1 MKKLFTLLAGLLGLV
16 GFIRVHAQCTSSVLN
31 WDQRD
36 YYYNSGSRLAPYG
49 HNNGG
54 SPTPPTGGYI
64 NNLQETVQR
73 FTIGRTGIT
82 FTTSAI
88 GIARGE
94 NTTHTGDLAGFG
106 GADVQYNPTAANQTI
121 TLDFD
126 KNVTDVSF
134 VLYDVDAGQRINF
147 MARNDANAL
156 VPVTL
161 IPSNVVNT
169 PVFGSGGTSAYIAS
183 LTTAS
188 IASTSNN
195 ATVRVNIPGPV
206 KQIVLTI
213 PTLGS
218 DASFWLSRVNA
229 CVPDGNF
236 PVNYYQ
242 VPELEPIAG
251 QQPYFLVTPD
261 NQSAYMMDTLG
272 RAWHLF
278 TDAQY
283 GTSGYINSFA
293 YDHKHHL
300 LYYVTERSSPDS
312 TVKTLKRYN
321 FNTNV
326 IQVIGDVEALLGIP
340 TFEQGI
346 QSGGAAFYDGA
357 LYLGIEGG
365 LHTNFSTS
373 PDTYTSRES
382 IVYRIDIP
390 DTTISR
396 FATYKAYQTWAIP
409 AYLGTTNASAHDW
422 GDFLIKDGKL
432 IDFNTARSGTSA
444 STYRYEKS
452 AFHHIDLTTGDT
464 VQYTNPA
471 GLTVGAVY
479 SGQGGMDYHGN
490 LWAVRNNLVRYNGNG
505 TLGTP
510 KAITVLGGGPAWVG
524 SAGDASEPFRPKMD
538 FGDAPFVYEGSNRN
552 QAAHEVKANLRI
564 GSTLDLEWV
573 KEPSANAYVNA
584 DADGGDEDGL
594 RYVTLL
600 TTSTNYLTE
609 VDVFNNTG
617 TVATVVAWLDFNKNN
632 VFDLSEGIVQ
642 DVPSSASMQRLS
654 LFWQGLSN
662 TLQDGAVTYLRIRI
676 TSKSNNM
683 GVNNATGYFPDG
695 EVEDYLVTV
704 DKTVLSS
711 AAAKLSLEREERQSV
726 RLHWTINGSK
736 KWYRFVV
743 ERSSDRK
750 NWSSIGVV
758 AANEALA
765 ATSKQYSFT
774 DGQPGTGQVTYR
786 LLMQDVSGKYE
797 YSEIKGIDLTDIEG
811 AMHLTPNPAKDE
823 AVLSLKS
830 YQATGA
836 VVTMHQLN
844 GSVISKQQV
853 ALNKGWNRIVLDGIT
868 SLKPGMYMVK
878 LQTSTEVKQMKLI
891 KQ

>member
-1 MKKLFTLLAGLLGLV
+1 M
-16 GFIRVHAQCTSSVLN
+16 N

-36 YYYNSGSRLAPYG
+36 YYYISSSRSAPYG
-49 HNNGG
+49 HNSNG
-54 SPTPPTGGYI
+54 PTGGYI
-64 NNLQETVQR
+64 NDLQETVQR
-73 FTIGRTGIT
+73 FAIGRTGLT
-82 FTTSAI
+82 FTTSAV
-88 GIARGE
+88 GMVKGE
-94 NTTHTGDLAGFG
+94 NTSHTGDQAGFG
-106 GADVQYNPTAANQTI
+106 GADAQFTPSANNQTI
-121 TLDFD
+121 TLNFD
-126 KNVTDVSF
+126 KEVSNVAF
-134 VLYDVDAGQRINF
+134 VLYDIDGGQRINF
-147 MARNDANAL
+147 AARNAANTL
-156 VPVTL
+156 VAVSLTPNNGT
-161 IPSNVVNT
+161 NT
-169 PVFGSGGTSAYIAS
+169 PVSGNGGTAAYVTSISTNAAS
-183 LTTAS
+183 NT
-188 IASTSNN
+188 NN
-195 ATVRVNIPGPV
+195 ATVRVNINGPV

-213 PTLGS
+213 PTIGS
-218 DASFWLSRVNA
+218 DPSFWLSRVNA

-236 PVNYYQ
+236 PMNYYQ

-251 QQPYFLVTPD
+251 QLPYFLVTPD

-283 GTSGYINSFA
+283 STNGYINSFA
-293 YDHKHHL
+293 YDHKHRL
-300 LYYVTERSSPDS
+300 LYYIAERSGSDS

-321 FNTNV
+321 FNTDV
-326 IQVIGDVEALLGIP
+326 IQTIGDVETLMGIP

-346 QSGGAAFYDGA
+346 QSGAAAFYDGA
-357 LYLGIEGG
+357 LYLGVEGG
-365 LHTNFSTS
+365 YHTNFSTN

-390 DTTISR
+390 DTAVSS
-396 FATYKAYQTWAIP
+396 FAGYRGYQVWAMP
-409 AYLGTTNASAHDW
+409 AYVGTTNTAAHDW
-422 GDFLIKDGKL
+422 GDFLIKDGVL
-432 IDFNTARSGTSA
+432 IDFNTARTGTTT
-444 STYRYEKS
+444 STYRYANS
-452 AFHHIDLTTGDT
+452 AFHHINLLTGDT

-471 GLTVGAVY
+471 GTTVGAVY
-479 SGQGGMDYHGN
+479 SGQAGLDYYGN
-490 LWAVRNNLVRYNGNG
+490 LWAVRNNLIRYDGNG
-505 TLGTP
+505 KLGQAKT
-510 KAITVLGGGPAWVG
+510 ITVLSGPAWVG

-617 TVATVVAWLDFNKNN
+617 TVATIVAWLDFNKNN
-632 VFDLSEGIVQ
+632 VFDPSEGIVQ

-726 RLHWTINGSK
+726 RLHWTINGIKS
-736 KWYRFVV
+736 WYRFVV

-750 NWSSIGVV
+750 NWSNIGVV
-758 AANEALA
+758 TANEALA

-774 DGQPGTGQVTYR
+774 DGQPGTGRVTYR

-797 YSEIKGIDLTDIEG
+797 YSEIKGIDLTDIDG
-811 AMHLTPNPAKDE
+811 AIHLTPNPAKDE
-823 AVLSLKS
+823 AVLSLK
-830 YQATGA
+830 YHQATGA
-836 VVTMHQLN
+836 VVTIHQLN

-853 ALNKGWNRIVLDGIT
+853 ALNKGWNRIALDGIAG
-868 SLKPGMYMVK
+868 LKPGMYMVK
-878 LQTSTEVKQMKLI
+878 LQTSTEIKQMKLI